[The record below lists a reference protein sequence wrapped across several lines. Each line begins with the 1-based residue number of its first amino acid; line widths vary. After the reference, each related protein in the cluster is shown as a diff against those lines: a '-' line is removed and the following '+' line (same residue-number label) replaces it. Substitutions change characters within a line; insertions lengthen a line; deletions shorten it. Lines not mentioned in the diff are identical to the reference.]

1 MREVGEL
8 RPKTPVLLLLV
19 GVVAFGVAALSV
31 ADMYFPH
38 PYDGVV
44 LEADAP
50 GQLIVREVIPDSG
63 AALAGIAPGDQIL
76 GIARSVLRS
85 NAHAAALLN
94 SYDIGDTVA
103 YLVRTGDRRREVDV
117 RLGQRQIGD
126 TSYLYA
132 CFLGFSFFFIGLF
145 VLLQQP
151 RLHASQ
157 IFFLLCS
164 LFLVFLVCRLR
175 PASYSW
181 VDTFVLAA
189 GTGALVILPASFL
202 HFFLIFPRPFFAA
215 SGVWPLPPQRR
226 RLVLATLYLLPPLVL
241 AATLLVG
248 ALTGRSFRVISGAP
262 VSNWWALALF
272 VLLGLAALAAT
283 ARRLPDSRERRGAQL
298 VFAGSVLGLLPFL
311 VLAVGFPSFLHTE
324 QFVFWG
330 VIPLALVP
338 LTFAYAIVRYR
349 LLDVRVILRR
359 SLLYTVTTA
368 LITGIY
374 ALGIAMFNALF
385 RGTDLATSR
394 FFPIVLAVSIVL
406 FFEPLRRRLQVP
418 VDRFFFSDRT
428 RLQRALVEMG
438 EGFTGQL
445 DPAAVVHD
453 LVQELPRLLRLRFAA
468 LYLLRGELLERV
480 AGPASLPASLPLVRG
495 FFRQLQNF
503 TTLTRIDELT
513 SLRLSS
519 EALHELVESLAAE
532 GVEVLGDL
540 ATSRRRIGMV
550 ILSAKDGGLPLEEE
564 ELRLLRSLLHQAAI
578 ALETSQLL
586 TERAKQAELERE
598 LEIAAEIQR
607 SLLPAQ
613 LRLGAGWEVVAACRP
628 ARHVGG
634 DFYTELPG
642 PEQGSSA
649 ILYGDVSGKSVAGA
663 LMMMAAKEALHALAL
678 AQRDP
683 EELLALAN
691 QRLYE
696 LRDRSFVALGYFTA
710 TAGGD
715 GLRYALAGQPPPLK
729 RSRDGAVSELPLPE
743 HRLPLGAMARGRHRL
758 SCVAVDPGDVILAF
772 SDGVIEAQS
781 SSGEMFG
788 DERLTR
794 LLGASPP
801 HPRAIVDRV
810 LAELA
815 VFTAGQEP
823 YDDITLIAI
832 APRPPL
838 DGAALED

>member
-1 MREVGEL
+1 MSSVGEL
-8 RPKTPVLLLLV
+8 RPKLPALLLV
-19 GVVAFGVAALSV
+19 VGAVAFAVAALSV
-31 ADMYFPH
+31 ADMYLPH

-50 GQLIVREVIPDSG
+50 GQLIVREVIPGSG
-63 AALAGIAPGDQIL
+63 AELAGIAPGDQIV
-76 GIARSVLRS
+76 GIARSALRS
-85 NAHAAALLN
+85 SAHAAELLN
-94 SYDIGDTVA
+94 RYDIGDSVA
-103 YLVRTGDRRREVDV
+103 YLVRTGGRLREVSV
-117 RLGQRQIGD
+117 RLDQRQIGD

-145 VLLQQP
+145 VLSQQP
-151 RLHASQ
+151 RLQASQ
-157 IFFLLCS
+157 VFFLLCC

-181 VDTFVLAA
+181 VDHFVLAA

-202 HFFLIFPRPFFAA
+202 HFFLIFPRQFCAA
-215 SGVWPLPPQRR
+215 DGVWPLSPRGRRHLLAALYVTPP
-226 RLVLATLYLLPPLVL
+226 AVL
-241 AATLLVG
+241 AATLLMG
-248 ALTGRSFRVISGAP
+248 TLTRRSFRVISGAP
-262 VSNWWALALF
+262 VTNWWVLALF
-272 VLLGLAALAAT
+272 VLLGLAVLAT
-283 ARRLPDSRERRGAQL
+283 TTRRLPDSGERRGAVL

-311 VLAVGFPSFLHTE
+311 LLAVAFPSFLHTE

-359 SLLYTVTTA
+359 SLLYTFTTA
-368 LITGIY
+368 LVTGAY
-374 ALGIAMFNALF
+374 AVGIAGFNALF
-385 RGTDLATSR
+385 RGTGLATSR
-394 FFPIVLAVSIVL
+394 FFPLVLAVSIVL
-406 FFEPLRRRLQVP
+406 LFEPLRRRLQVP
-418 VDRFFFSDRT
+418 VDRFFFADRT
-428 RLQRALVEMG
+428 RLQRALLEMG
-438 EGFTGQL
+438 ESFTGQL

-453 LVQELPRLLRLRFAA
+453 LVQELPKLLRLRFAA
-468 LYLLRGELLERV
+468 LYLLRGEVFERV
-480 AGPASLPASLPLVRG
+480 AGPQTLPASLPLVRG

-503 TTLTRIDELT
+503 TTLTRIEELT

-519 EALHELVESLAAE
+519 EALHDLVESLARD

-540 ATSRRRIGMV
+540 ATSRRRIGV
-550 ILSAKDGGLPLEEE
+550 VFLSGKDGGLPLEEE

-586 TERAKQAELERE
+586 VERAKQAELERE

-613 LRLGAGWEVVAACRP
+613 LSLGPDWEVVAACRP

-634 DFYTELPG
+634 DFYAELPG
-642 PEQGSSA
+642 PDPGTPA

-691 QRLYE
+691 RRLYE
-696 LRDRSFVALGYFTA
+696 LRDRSFVALGYFA
-710 TAGGD
+710 AVADGL

-729 RSRDGAVSELPLPE
+729 RAIDGQVSELPLPE
-743 HRLPLGAMARGRHRL
+743 HRLPLGAMTRGRHRL
-758 SCVAVDPGDVILAF
+758 SCVTLAPGEVILAF
-772 SDGVIEAQS
+772 SDGVIEAHS
-781 SSGEMFG
+781 RRGEMFG
-788 DERLTR
+788 EERLTQV
-794 LLGASPP
+794 LAASPP
-801 HPRAIVDRV
+801 QPRAVVDQV
-810 LAELA
+810 LAALDR
-815 VFTAGQEP
+815 FTDGHEP

-832 APRPPL
+832 ARRTV
-838 DGAALED
+838 GGALED